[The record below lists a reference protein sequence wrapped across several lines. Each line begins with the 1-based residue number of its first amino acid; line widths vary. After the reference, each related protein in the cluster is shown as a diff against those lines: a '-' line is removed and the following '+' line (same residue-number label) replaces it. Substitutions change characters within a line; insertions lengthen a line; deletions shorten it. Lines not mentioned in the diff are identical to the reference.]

1 MNHNRVQNL
10 TRSAVVAAI
19 YVALT
24 LGIAPISYGPVQFR
38 VAEILN
44 LLAFFNPIYIVAVS
58 VGCFISNLFSPFGLY
73 DVLFGTA
80 HTTLALILIWKSR
93 NLVLSSF
100 WPAILSFIIAFELN
114 LVLNT
119 PFLETWLYVGVS
131 EIIITTLIAV
141 PIFSILR
148 QSGFLQRFII
158 APEFNKWPKT
168 ADHTLY

>member
-1 MNHNRVQNL
+1 MNHNHVQNL
-10 TRSAVVAAI
+10 TRSALVAAI
-19 YVALT
+19 YVVLT

-73 DVLFGTA
+73 DVFFGTL
-80 HTTLALILIWKSR
+80 HTALALILIWKSK
-93 NLVLSSF
+93 NLVLASF

-119 PFLETWLYVGVS
+119 PFLETWIYVGVS

-141 PIFSILR
+141 PVFTILR
-148 QSGFLQRFII
+148 QSGFLQRFIV
-158 APEFNKWPKT
+158 APKFNKEPKP
-168 ADHTLY
+168 AHRSI

>member
-1 MNHNRVQNL
+1 MNHNHVQNL
-10 TRSAVVAAI
+10 TRSALVAAI
-19 YVALT
+19 YVVLT

-73 DVLFGTA
+73 DVLFGTL
-80 HTTLALILIWKSR
+80 HTALALILIWKSK
-93 NLVLSSF
+93 NLVLASF

-119 PFLETWLYVGVS
+119 PFLETWIYVGVS

-141 PIFSILR
+141 PVFTILR
-148 QSGFLQRFII
+148 QSGFLQRFIV
-158 APEFNKWPKT
+158 APKFNKEPKP
-168 ADHTLY
+168 AHRSI

>member
-1 MNHNRVQNL
+1 MNQNRVQNL
-10 TRSAVVAAI
+10 TRSALVAAI
-19 YVALT
+19 YVILT

-38 VAEILN
+38 IAEILN
-44 LLAFFNPIYIVAVS
+44 LLAFFNPIYIIAVS

-73 DVLFGTA
+73 DVFFGTL
-80 HTTLALILIWKSR
+80 HTALALILIWKSR
-93 NLVLSSF
+93 NLILASF

-119 PFLETWLYVGVS
+119 PFLETWIYVGFS

-141 PIFSILR
+141 PVFTILR

-158 APEFNKWPKT
+158 AAEFNKWPKT
-168 ADHTLY
+168 ADRTI